1 VRLRQE
7 SGRDGHFSQHYFK
20 ESAQGRCRSAQG
32 RRRARV
38 RESRRESPAARWPS
52 TRSRREEVQRHA
64 GRRRRV
70 DERKSSGTLAVDVEV
85 DKDKSS
91 GALAVDVEVDEDKSS
106 GTLAVDV
113 EVDESKSSERWP
125 STVMSMKKVQE

>member
-1 VRLRQE
+1 LTSIVTFNRVRLRQE

-52 TRSRREEVQRHA
+52 TRSRRKEVQRHA

-85 DKDKSS
+85 D
-91 GALAVDVEVDEDKSS
+91 EDKSG
-106 GTLAVDV
+106 GTLAVDGDV
-113 EVDESKSSERWP
+113 DAESPGVSLAVDDESTRLSPADAGYRR
-125 STVMSMKKVQE
+125 

>member
-1 VRLRQE
+1 M
-7 SGRDGHFSQHYFK
+7 
-20 ESAQGRCRSAQG
+20 QG

-52 TRSRREEVQRHA
+52 TRSQREEVQRHA
-64 GRRRRV
+64 GRRQQV
-70 DERKSSGTLAVDVEV
+70 NKRKSSGTLAVDVEV

-91 GALAVDVEVDEDKSS
+91 GPLAVDVEVDEDKSS

-113 EVDESKSSERWP
+113 EVNESKSSERWP
-125 STVMSMKKVQE
+125 LTVMSMKKVQE

>member
-1 VRLRQE
+1 M
-7 SGRDGHFSQHYFK
+7 
-20 ESAQGRCRSAQG
+20 
-32 RRRARV
+32 
-38 RESRRESPAARWPS
+38 
-52 TRSRREEVQRHA
+52 RSRREEVQRHA
-64 GRRRRV
+64 GRQRRV

-85 DKDKSS
+85 DK
-91 GALAVDVEVDEDKSS
+91 DKSS

>member
-1 VRLRQE
+1 M
-7 SGRDGHFSQHYFK
+7 
-20 ESAQGRCRSAQG
+20 
-32 RRRARV
+32 
-38 RESRRESPAARWPS
+38 
-52 TRSRREEVQRHA
+52 RSRREEVQRHA

>member
-1 VRLRQE
+1 M
-7 SGRDGHFSQHYFK
+7 
-20 ESAQGRCRSAQG
+20 
-32 RRRARV
+32 
-38 RESRRESPAARWPS
+38 
-52 TRSRREEVQRHA
+52 
-64 GRRRRV
+64 
-70 DERKSSGTLAVDVEV
+70 EV

-125 STVMSMKKVQE
+125 STVMLMKKVQE